1 MMNRNGFTVMHQLVG
16 LVFPLLH
23 VMFIAIAFGV
33 VGFLCAIFIT
43 ILSSMALL
51 KGIGLP
57 ISLSFEQLFLL
68 IAVCA
73 IFRGVLRYIEQASN
87 HYIAF
92 KLLALIRHKVFVK
105 LRSLAPAKLEGRNS
119 GDLISLITSDIELL
133 EVFYAHTISP
143 IMIAIIVSIIMT
155 VFIAQYHIL
164 LGLIALLA
172 YLTVGLFLPLYFGK
186 KGRNVGQDYRERYAK
201 MNGFILDSLQGIK
214 DSIQYNHAP
223 SRMDEMNIRMSN
235 IEDAQTKLKH
245 LEAKSYATSDMS
257 VLFFSSLVMMTG
269 VYLYQIQ
276 QINLIGLVISGV
288 AMISSFGP
296 VVALSN
302 LSNNLHHTL
311 ASGNRLLDLL
321 EEEPKVLD
329 IKGQKE
335 AQYGDIV
342 LDNVSFSYQDEM
354 VVEDIN
360 LVIPQHKIIGIH
372 GKSGSGKSTLLKL
385 MMRFFETTKGN
396 ITLNNRSINE
406 VNTSDLRDMEAYVIQ
421 ETYLFNDTIAN
432 NIALGKPEASLEEIK
447 VAAKKASIDEFID
460 SLPDGYM
467 SQVGELG
474 SLLSEGQKQRIGIAR
489 AFLHD
494 SKIIFLDEPTSN
506 LDSLNEAVILKSLKD
521 ESEGKTIVIVSH
533 RDSTMSIVD
542 DVFEMNAGNLHR

>member
-1 MMNRNGFTVMHQLVG
+1 MNRNGFTVMHQLVG

>member
-1 MMNRNGFTVMHQLVG
+1 MNRNGFTVMHQLVG

-494 SKIIFLDEPTSN
+494 LKIIFLDEPTSN